1 MGQIND
7 YEKSDITI
15 LFGIKILTKFTKY
28 NGMGDPT
35 YYLKNFI
42 VITVYLEVILLS
54 FKQY

>member
-15 LFGIKILTKFTKY
+15 LFGIKILTKFNKY